1 MLPGCLYTKN
11 DLVQEKKLKKVIAV
25 LLKSTNMSK
34 WEFEAILQ
42 LLQVMQRSKS
52 SKIFDKSSIQGQIQ
66 KLKIKIQNIF
76 TFY

>member
-42 LLQVMQRSKS
+42 LLQVMERSNS
-52 SKIFDKSSIQGQIQ
+52 SKILEKS
-66 KLKIKIQNIF
+66 
-76 TFY
+76 